1 MKFKFGYISK
11 IIIAVIGLLVIL
23 SLLVY
28 IVSFRY
34 IYYNSSSIYSVY
46 IPAVL
51 NNSNNLSGEITQFSL
66 YVSNGDGTVYES
78 VPPIF
83 QQPYNLAYLYAK
95 DAYCSIDPINCNNYN
110 YYFSSNDVLFADGFS
125 GTAGLTLLVLEAL
138 NNETPI
144 VNYPVTGFMLPN
156 GLIAPVAG
164 ISYKL
169 NATLQY
175 FPYLVAPYYNN
186 SNIIPISTILDL
198 ENVYFNYTINETYSP
213 PASYTS
219 TIKNIESQICSGI
232 NDTNVSYYISRGD
245 YYTAASLCFESHV
258 SSNNINISEAQVIN
272 DINSLYNNVTSYSC
286 YGNYECKEIKYQVI
300 SRLEAANSSLNN
312 ISYSYWRYYSALGWS
327 EFLPITQN
335 INKNNE
341 CNLINQEYQLMQY
354 TYQGQLPQNLSCF
367 DEMNFLANIYYLY
380 IANDTNYMNINTA
393 NNIEYLDYYYY
404 NKYGFSITSYNYLQF
419 GKDLIEMN
427 QTESGFYYLILS
439 IEYAI

>member
-1 MKFKFGYISK
+1 M
-11 IIIAVIGLLVIL
+11 
-23 SLLVY
+23 
-28 IVSFRY
+28 
-34 IYYNSSSIYSVY
+34 
-46 IPAVL
+46 
-51 NNSNNLSGEITQFSL
+51 
-66 YVSNGDGTVYES
+66 
-78 VPPIF
+78 
-83 QQPYNLAYLYAK
+83 
-95 DAYCSIDPINCNNYN
+95 
-110 YYFSSNDVLFADGFS
+110 
-125 GTAGLTLLVLEAL
+125 
-138 NNETPI
+138 
-144 VNYPVTGFMLPN
+144 
-156 GLIAPVAG
+156 
-164 ISYKL
+164 
-169 NATLQY
+169 
-175 FPYLVAPYYNN
+175 
-186 SNIIPISTILDL
+186 
-198 ENVYFNYTINETYSP
+198 
-213 PASYTS
+213 
-219 TIKNIESQICSGI
+219 
-232 NDTNVSYYISRGD
+232 
-245 YYTAASLCFESHV
+245 CFESHV